1 MSIIKRFLAA
11 IVALGCAFSLMSCG
25 VSEDAA
31 ANPLAGEEACVV
43 FIP

>member
-25 VSEDAA
+25 LAA
-31 ANPLAGEEACVV
+31 ENAENQRAGEEACVI